1 MQEPNDKDLHDWV
14 RQTLHNYQPDYD
26 PQDWNRMQR
35 SLRKQNWLRKWLPAG
50 AGLVLVGLVVWYLI
64 PMNPFKPTTPEAGTV
79 APSGTLEG
87 DSISSLP
94 FSATHTN
101 AQPELRPTEAAPSTP
116 ASGYSRGKLELDK
129 RVIWPESDLLS
140 PRTTPLTMNDLP
152 LVGPP
157 KAPTV
162 NPEEK
167 AIRQQMLTGQFGQ
180 DSTTYRTLARN
191 LRRWPNA
198 VIVCDL
204 TSSMYPYSTQLFAW
218 FRKNAR
224 HPSVKALVFFTD
236 CDSLGRQTQPGGPAG
251 QMFVTRSSDA
261 KLSLPVMI
269 DAARNTMNN
278 GDEAE
283 NDLEALLFAQRTFP
297 DASHLILLADNSSPV
312 KDMTLLNQIHK
323 PVHVVLCGTTN
334 RIDQAFQPE
343 YLTLTK
349 HTSGSLHTLEDDL
362 NPKKMDSDTWMRV
375 GEKYYRYNVRKGK
388 FGVTGHRQRPRR
400 FMGLFWL

>member
-1 MQEPNDKDLHDWV
+1 
-14 RQTLHNYQPDYD
+14 
-26 PQDWNRMQR
+26 MQR
-35 SLRKQNWLRKWLPAG
+35 GLRKQNWLRKWLPGG
-50 AGLVLVGLVVWYLI
+50 AGLLVVGLVVWYLTQ
-64 PMNPFKPTTPEAGTV
+64 MNPSKSDVTTEADAVVQT
-79 APSGTLEG
+79 GTLHQ
-87 DSISSLP
+87 DTISAGPYSNP
-94 FSATHTN
+94 QANVQPNPSPIESASSKWGSGSS
-101 AQPELRPTEAAPSTP
+101 RKTEA
-116 ASGYSRGKLELDK
+116 LEK
-129 RVIWPESDLLS
+129 GIWPEADLLS
-140 PRTTPLTMNDLP
+140 PKTTALPMDALP
-152 LVGPP
+152 LVAPP
-157 KAPTV
+157 KVPTI

-204 TSSMYPYSTQLFAW
+204 TTSMYPYSTQLFAW

-224 HPSVKALVFFTD
+224 HPSVKSIVFFTD

-269 DAARNTMNN
+269 DATRNTMNN

-283 NDLEALLFAQRTFP
+283 NDLEALLFAQLTFP

-312 KDMTLLNQIHK
+312 KDMALLHQIRK
-323 PVHVVLCGTTN
+323 PVHVVLCGTTH
-334 RIDQAFQPE
+334 RTDQAFQPE
-343 YLTLTK
+343 YLTLTR

-375 GEKYYRYNVRKGK
+375 GEKFYRYNARKGQ
-388 FGVTGHRQRPRR
+388 FRVTGHRQRPRR